1 MSKRATSLL
10 NIVFDMDAEHPMDIA
25 VVILVLG
32 LSFIFVLW
40 KKLSPIQVK
49 DIDRLEKTKSAGLDR
64 HVVHEKVDYLA
75 TENERKLNFALQ
87 KALDN
92 KYYIHCQ
99 VPLISL
105 VKPLDYRDN
114 SKSWAK
120 RLDFVITDKATK
132 VIAVIELDDS
142 THLQK
147 KRVKRDAYINASLEG
162 HHPLVR
168 IRTEKFYCPEKVAAL
183 LESEAGIMNY
193 LENIK

>member
-1 MSKRATSLL
+1 MCARSTSLL
-10 NIVFDMDAEHPMDIA
+10 NAVFDTDAGHSMDIA
-25 VVILVLG
+25 VVMLVLG
-32 LSFIFVLW
+32 FSFIFVLW
-40 KKLSPIQVK
+40 KKISPGKVIN
-49 DIDRLEKTKSAGLDR
+49 IDRLEKTKSTELDR

-87 KALDN
+87 KALNN

-105 VKPLDYRDN
+105 VKPIDYRDN

-147 KRVKRDAYINASLEG
+147 NRVRRDAYINASLEG
-162 HHPLVR
+162 HHPLIR
-168 IRTEKFYCPEKVAAL
+168 MRTEKFYCPEKVAAL
-183 LESEAGIMNY
+183 LESEVGIKNN
-193 LENIK
+193 LEST